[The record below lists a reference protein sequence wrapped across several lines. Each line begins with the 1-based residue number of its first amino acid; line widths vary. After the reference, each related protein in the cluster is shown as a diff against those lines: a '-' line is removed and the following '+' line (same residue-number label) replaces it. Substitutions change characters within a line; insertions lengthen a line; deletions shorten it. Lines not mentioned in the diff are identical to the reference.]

1 MKRYATNDNLQV
13 GDRVNV
19 YVTKVESGRTTRVM
33 VTRTSNQLV
42 TQLMENYIPEIKEGI
57 VEIVAIAREAG
68 ERSKVAVRSNNP
80 DVDPIGACIGTDGMR
95 IRGVMKALNGEKI
108 DLFKWSEDPKELI
121 ANSLQPARVIAVTK
135 VRIDEKTAVAI
146 VQDDHLSLAIGK
158 SAQNVRLAVTA
169 TGWKIDIKSEQMAL
183 DDGIIY

>member
-1 MKRYATNDNLQV
+1 
-13 GDRVNV
+13 
-19 YVTKVESGRTTRVM
+19 
-33 VTRTSNQLV
+33 
-42 TQLMENYIPEIKEGI
+42 MERRLIY
-57 VEIVAIAREAG
+57 
-68 ERSKVAVRSNNP
+68 
-80 DVDPIGACIGTDGMR
+80 
-95 IRGVMKALNGEKI
+95 LNGRR
-108 DLFKWSEDPKELI
+108 SKELI